1 MAEIIDGALEH
12 FLYVMP
18 YLNNLLVADVSVG
31 ITDREKYIFYKPG
44 KNLDLKVTP
53 GTPLKTGTAV
63 VQAMEEKRRIVARKE
78 AGTVGLAYIAVAYPI
93 FDSAENV
100 VGGVAVVESVE
111 RQDGMKMLAGELNDN
126 ISVLASPT
134 EEISAQSEEIAALSS
149 RLTTVAKES
158 QNRAKETDQILGLI
172 KNIAGQTNLLG
183 LNAAIEAARV
193 GDAGRG
199 FGVVAEEIRKL
210 ATSTA
215 ESIRKIEAITRAIQD
230 DSEQTYNQLSQVNE
244 VVTQVATAITQ
255 VADAVQHAGA
265 LTQKLDKMADE
276 LSSET

>member
-1 MAEIIDGALEH
+1 MADTIDVALEH

-18 YLNNLLVADVSVG
+18 YLNNFFVGDVGVG
-31 ITDREKYIFYKPG
+31 VTDREKYLFYKPG
-44 KNLDLKVTP
+44 EKLDLKVAP
-53 GTPLKTGTAV
+53 GTALKPGTAV
-63 VQAMEEKRRIVARKE
+63 VQAMEEKRRIIGRRKTSQ
-78 AGTVGLAYIAVAYPI
+78 GDAYIAVAYPI
-93 FDSAENV
+93 FDSTGNV

-111 RQDGMKMLAGELNDN
+111 RQDGLKTMAEELSNN
-126 ISVLASPT
+126 ISVLASTT
-134 EEISAQSEEIAALSS
+134 EEISAQSEEIAALGS
-149 RLTTVAKES
+149 RLTGVAKES

-172 KNIAGQTNLLG
+172 KTIAGQTNLLG

-215 ESIRKIEAITRAIQD
+215 DSIRKIETITHAIQT
-230 DSEQTYNQLSQVNE
+230 DSEQTYNQLVQLNE

-255 VADAVQHAGA
+255 VAGAVQETGGLAR
-265 LTQKLDKMADE
+265 KLDLMADE
-276 LSSET
+276 LSSDN

>member
-1 MAEIIDGALEH
+1 MDEAMNPVLEH

-18 YLNNLLVADVSVG
+18 YLNNFLVGDFGVG
-31 ITDREKYIFYKPG
+31 VTDREKYLLYKPG
-44 KNLDLKVTP
+44 EKLDLKVAPGTKLTP
-53 GTPLKTGTAV
+53 GTVV
-63 VQAMEEKRRIVARKE
+63 VQAMEEKRRIVGRRKTSQ
-78 AGTVGLAYIAVAYPI
+78 GDSYIAVAYPI
-93 FDSAENV
+93 FDSAGNV

-111 RQDGMKMLAGELNDN
+111 RQDGLKTMAEELSTN
-126 ISVLASPT
+126 ISVLASTT
-134 EEISAQSEEIAALSS
+134 EEISAQSEEIAALGS
-149 RLTTVAKES
+149 RLTGVAKES

-172 KNIAGQTNLLG
+172 KTIAGQTNLLG

-215 ESIRKIEAITRAIQD
+215 DSIRKIETITRAIQT
-230 DSEQTYNQLSQVNE
+230 DSEQTYNQLLQLNE

-255 VADAVQHAGA
+255 VAGAVQETGGLAR
-265 LTQKLDKMADE
+265 KLDLMADE
-276 LSSET
+276 LSSEN